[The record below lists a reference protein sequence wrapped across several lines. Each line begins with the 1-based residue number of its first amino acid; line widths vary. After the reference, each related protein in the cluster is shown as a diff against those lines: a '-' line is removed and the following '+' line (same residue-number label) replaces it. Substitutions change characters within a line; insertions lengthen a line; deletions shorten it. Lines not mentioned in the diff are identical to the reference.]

1 MVQATDPYDGRKV
14 AKNQI
19 LEMVQNEL
27 QLDCNYQNAS
37 MNLLVRID
45 RNTATN
51 PILKEWWPLVWTGDN
66 TDLSLF
72 IINLASGLKY

>member
-45 RNTATN
+45 RNTAAN
-51 PILKEWWPLVWTGDN
+51 PILKEWWIYLFDHEYNINN
-66 TDLSLF
+66 TD
-72 IINLASGLKY
+72 